1 MNICN
6 LLRYDIRDIQYQ
18 YRMQNA
24 ALSAQQNLATQDVHA
39 TDPKLSLETKHPQI
53 RQDST
58 DFFASIGLFGVGE
71 LMADAAERGRQAALE
86 ATGNYNEIG
95 RQMGRIEKD
104 VTPVQVYRQRQFAQP
119 RPSLVVKSA
128 EPIHL
133 SCTPGEVRMQFT
145 PAEVRI
151 DWNTE
156 RALRRYTP
164 SQFDFEV
171 LQPPAIDITYL
182 GGFQYIPQSAAP
194 GFDRL
199 A

>member
-24 ALSAQQNLATQDVHA
+24 ALGAQQNLATQDAHF
-39 TDPKLSLETKHPQI
+39 TDPKLSLETNHPQI

-58 DFFASIGLFGVGE
+58 DFFASIGLFGVGD

-86 ATGNYNEIG
+86 ATGNYSEIG
-95 RQMGRIEKD
+95 RQMAQIEKG
-104 VTPVQVYRQRQFAQP
+104 VTPAQVHCQRQLAQP
-119 RPSLVVKSA
+119 RASLVVKSA

-133 SCTPGEVRMQFT
+133 SCTPGEVRTQFT

-151 DWNTE
+151 DWDTE
-156 RALRRYTP
+156 RAVRRYTP
-164 SQFDFEV
+164 AQFEFEI
-171 LQPPAIDITYL
+171 LQPPDIDITYL
-182 GGFQYIPQSAAP
+182 GGFQYVPQSAAP
-194 GFDRL
+194 GFNRL